1 MPVDLIDVI
10 SHQIILSFSA
20 SVEVMSQHVGV
31 DSKERLCTFSL
42 ISRSKHGIV
51 HAARVLKL
59 SMWLLNKNKY
69 NTEVALGGSIF
80 ALLLSVAPVCN
91 YNWRHPV
98 GMPQLQP
105 QRINNP

>member
-1 MPVDLIDVI
+1 MPVDLIAVV

-20 SVEVMSQHVGV
+20 SAEVMSKHVVV
-31 DSKERLCTFSL
+31 DSEKRLSTFSL
-42 ISRSKHGIV
+42 ILRSKHGNV
-51 HAARVLKL
+51 HIARVLKL

-69 NTEVALGGSIF
+69 NTEVALGGSILV
-80 ALLLSVAPVCN
+80 LLLPVAPVCN
-91 YNWRHPV
+91 YHWRHPV